1 MEKLLIDLIRGLDV
15 NAYKRIP
22 EGPTPPF
29 ARVSL
34 LGGPAANSTQPAPGY
49 LNKATFQVDVW
60 AETDPE
66 AAEVADEIRVAV
78 LSAPREQPVEGSVF
92 SFTTAEYP
100 VFLPDADWPVNGQPG
115 PRYSMT
121 VRVSAHPAP

>member
-15 NAYKRIP
+15 SCYKRLP
-22 EGPTPPF
+22 ENPTRPV

-34 LGGPAANSTQPAPGY
+34 LDGPPTSSSQPAPGY
-49 LNKATFQVDVW
+49 LNKATFQIDVW

-66 AAEVADEIRVAV
+66 AEEIAEQIRVAV
-78 LSAPREQPVEGSVF
+78 LSAPRTQPVAGTAF
-92 SFTTAEYP
+92 SYTTAEWP
-100 VFLPDADWPVNGQPG
+100 ADLPDADWPVDGRPG